1 MLDEDDNYL
10 FMIDAANST
19 VYSTEQ
25 KTGKSKVV
33 STSPRSHLLLGEEF
47 NHLHGGSNMVRMSS
61 VVDGKDVLMT
71 VVHTG
76 GKYVNYFIEYEINPP
91 YRIRRVSR
99 PLPLS
104 AIPVDASK
112 PLVFASGITKLNEES
127 IAVSYGVS
135 DTYSFVSVYQRDA
148 LIFLFDPKSTSM
160 LTSSKFS
167 DYNY

>member
-1 MLDEDDNYL
+1 
-10 FMIDAANST
+10 
-19 VYSTEQ
+19 
-25 KTGKSKVV
+25 
-33 STSPRSHLLLGEEF
+33 
-47 NHLHGGSNMVRMSS
+47 MVRMNS
-61 VVDGKDVLMT
+61 VVDGRDILMT

-76 GKYVNYFIEYEINPP
+76 DKYVNYFLEYEIKPP
-91 YRIRRVSR
+91 YSIRRVSR